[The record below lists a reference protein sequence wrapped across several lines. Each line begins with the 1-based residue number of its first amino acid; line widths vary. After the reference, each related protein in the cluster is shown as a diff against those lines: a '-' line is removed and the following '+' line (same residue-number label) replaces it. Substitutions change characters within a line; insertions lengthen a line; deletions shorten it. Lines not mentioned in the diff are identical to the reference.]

1 MSIKKK
7 RNTNKKTSKKG
18 GSSQKCVFNNRTRIM
33 EGQCPGLKYLNEIRD
48 TLVNQDSNSV
58 YIMFGHGCDLE
69 LEELIVPNDCQYY
82 TTVACGKSA
91 SHNEK
96 IYKDFF
102 NNTMD
107 LSKPEKY
114 DTFGDE
120 ALDEFDETVIATG
133 EQKLYKRVAGDSY
146 VNNKNWTF
154 LEIGG
159 FCGLRKM
166 GDVITNII
174 FGKGFGPYFINKE
187 MLPYIVI
194 DRPYTLEMYY
204 LQHYAG
210 SIFPT
215 TYQVCKLLHE
225 NYTEK
230 ELNTFKYSLNHGHTK
245 FKDLIINNFSI
256 DYESIMDVFKG
267 IHINHA
273 CRPICRGANTVD
285 EIIPRSDFVA
295 LRRTKSSTLPI
306 KWSDEELNGDGG
318 DDDDGDGN
326 GD

>member
-1 MSIKKK
+1 MSKKK

-18 GSSQKCVFNNRTRIM
+18 GSSQNCVYNKLTSIM
-33 EGQCPGLKYLNEIRD
+33 EGQCPGLKYLNEIRH
-48 TLVNQDSNSV
+48 TLGNQDSNSV
-58 YIMFGHGCDLE
+58 YMVFGHGCDLE
-69 LEELIVPNDCQYY
+69 LEVLIVPKDCQYY

-133 EQKLYKRVAGDSY
+133 EQKLYKRVTGDSY

-154 LEIGG
+154 LEMGSY
-159 FCGLRKM
+159 CGLRKM

-174 FGKGFGPYFINKE
+174 FGKDSPPYFLNLRE
-187 MLPYIVI
+187 MLPYKVI

-225 NYTEK
+225 NYTER
-230 ELNTFKYSLNHGHTK
+230 ELNNFKYSLVHGHNK
-245 FKDLIINNFSI
+245 FKELIINNFSI
-256 DYESIMDVFKG
+256 DYDSIMEVFKG
-267 IHINHA
+267 IHINFA
-273 CRPICRGANTVD
+273 CRPICRGTANTVD
-285 EIIPRSDFVA
+285 EIIPRSAFVA
-295 LRRTKSSTLPI
+295 LRRKKSSILPI
-306 KWSDEELNGDGG
+306 NWSDEERK
-318 DDDDGDGN
+318 
-326 GD
+326 